1 MVLSDKSK
9 SDVMNNGFIDS
20 VGAVNY
26 PYQPEKHEIVG
37 TSLLF
42 PNVLTI
48 LSMGVCLDG
57 TVLVTT
63 DDKQVY
69 RLPKSDFITSWGML
83 VVQSMVLNPELE
95 RFPAKLKVFYDK
107 NINDF
112 SAILE

>member
-9 SDVMNNGFIDS
+9 SDVIQNGFIDS
-20 VGAVNY
+20 VGVLNY

-48 LSMGVCLDG
+48 LSMGVCPDG
-57 TVLVTT
+57 TVLVTS
-63 DDKQVY
+63 DDKKVY
-69 RLPKSDFITSWGML
+69 RLPKSEFITMWGTTI
-83 VVQSMVLNPELE
+83 VQNMILYPELE
-95 RFPAKLKVFYDK
+95 KFPAKLKVFYDK
-107 NINDF
+107 NIHDF